1 VEETKGPDAG
11 MTTTSMNPIQ
21 EEEDD
26 GEDTIQRYKTG
37 MMSMNAGKRQT
48 QVKFEDDEDE
58 FNQRGSG
65 LPMPRNKGYSN
76 PWDLEVSGRQKK
88 EPVY

>member
-1 VEETKGPDAG
+1 
-11 MTTTSMNPIQ
+11 MNPIE

-48 QVKFEDDEDE
+48 QVKFEDEEED
-58 FNQRGSG
+58 FNQRGSNIA
-65 LPMPRNKGYSN
+65 PPRTKGYSN
-76 PWDLEVSGRQKK
+76 PWDLEVVGR
-88 EPVY
+88 

>member
-1 VEETKGPDAG
+1 
-11 MTTTSMNPIQ
+11 MTTSMNPIQ

-37 MMSMNAGKRQT
+37 MMSMNAAGKRQT
-48 QVKFEDDEDE
+48 QVKFEDEDDE
-58 FNQRGSG
+58 FNQRGSN

-76 PWDLEVSGRQKK
+76 PWDLEVVGR
-88 EPVY
+88 

>member
-1 VEETKGPDAG
+1 
-11 MTTTSMNPIQ
+11 MTTSTNPIQ

-48 QVKFEDDEDE
+48 QVKFEDDDDE
-58 FNQRGSG
+58 FNQRGSN

-76 PWDLEVSGRQKK
+76 PWDLEVVGRQKK
-88 EPVY
+88 LAQEPVVY